1 MFQEAPIMML
11 TATCSKEDAN
21 IIINSLNIKPENL
34 NIIRSSSF
42 SRPEIKIEVCSKGA
56 KEKIIGDIVKLI
68 SEIQEGKIII
78 YCATVKNCEEML
90 EQLNNRIDTK
100 YNIDTYHGELDGL
113 QKCQTIQKWKN
124 GQIQL
129 MIATNAF
136 GMGINTPDIRLVIH
150 NTFPLS
156 MGN

>member
-1 MFQEAPIMML
+1 MML

-42 SRPEIKIEVCSKGA
+42 SRPEIKI
-56 KEKIIGDIVKLI
+56 ID
-68 SEIQEGKIII
+68 EIQEGKIII

-90 EQLNNRIDTK
+90 EQLNSRIDTK
-100 YNIDTYHGELDGL
+100 YNIDTYHGELDSL
-113 QKCQTIQKWKN
+113 QKSQTIQKWKN

-156 MGN
+156 IGN